1 MSFGTQMNLM
11 VLRICWQVEDIDCD
25 VLLGNMEDVHQT
37 SKQLI
42 AEMEEN
48 REQLGKVFASTSK
61 SLLVVYTVYCKN
73 HNVATVTLKR
83 VSLCGE
89 KHTCVCF
96 VFV

>member
-1 MSFGTQMNLM
+1 M
-11 VLRICWQVEDIDCD
+11 
-25 VLLGNMEDVHQT
+25 LLGNMEDVHQA

-73 HNVATVTLKR
+73 HNVATVALKR
-83 VSLCGE
+83 VSAYYYE
-89 KHTCVCF
+89 NSCVCF